1 MQCSNSLV
9 QAVAGG
15 LRTDFEE
22 RNASRSLSGRG
33 VPLVFSMRVLRLIGY
48 FPRSNVLAVSAVSN
62 RVPVR
67 RIDCERQVLRRVVVA
82 VHS

>member
-1 MQCSNSLV
+1 M
-9 QAVAGG
+9 AGG

-22 RNASRSLSGRG
+22 RNGSRSLSGRG
-33 VPLVFSMRVLRLIGY
+33 VLLVFSVRVLRLIGY
-48 FPRSNVLAVSAVSN
+48 FRRSNVLGVSAASD